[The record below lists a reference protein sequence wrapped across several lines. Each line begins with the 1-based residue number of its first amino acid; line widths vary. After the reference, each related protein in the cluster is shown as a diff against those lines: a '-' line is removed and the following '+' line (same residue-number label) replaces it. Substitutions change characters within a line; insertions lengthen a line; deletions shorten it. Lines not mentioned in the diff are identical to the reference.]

1 MTGRKRLL
9 AATRGLSVA
18 GLTMGL
24 SLWSSQA
31 WAQGVGFLTEQERLA
46 SYCAGVS
53 EARMRELDG
62 FQKNKCAGS
71 DRKECRDGLDELVR
85 AQRMDRRLWAY
96 LTGQIF
102 TSKEQGP
109 KEKALSQK
117 EMARGSDDWLACKR
131 RGPDQRADD
140 LLICRESQ
148 GCLIDARF
156 SFLPP

>member
-1 MTGRKRLL
+1 MARRGRLL
-9 AATRGLSVA
+9 AVA
-18 GLTMGL
+18 CVVVVA
-24 SLWSSQA
+24 SQA
-31 WAQGVGFLTEQERLA
+31 MGQGVGFLTEQERLA

-53 EARMRELDG
+53 EARMRELDE
-62 FQKNKCAGS
+62 FLKVKCTGS
-71 DRKECRDGLDELVR
+71 DRKECRDSLDELVR
-85 AQRMDRRLWAY
+85 SQRMDRRLWDY
-96 LTGQIF
+96 LAKQIF

-109 KEKALSQK
+109 KEKQLSQN

-131 RGPDQRADD
+131 RPAGKPADD

>member
-1 MTGRKRLL
+1 MV
-9 AATRGLSVA
+9 VA
-18 GLTMGL
+18 
-24 SLWSSQA
+24 SQA
-31 WAQGVGFLTEQERLA
+31 MAQGVVFLTEQERLA

-53 EARMRELDG
+53 EARMRELDEFLKG
-62 FQKNKCAGS
+62 KCAGS

-85 AQRMDRRLWAY
+85 AQRMDSRLWAY
-96 LTGQIF
+96 LTKQIF

-117 EMARGSDDWLACKR
+117 EMSRGSDDWLACKR
-131 RGPDQRADD
+131 RPSDKAAED